1 MAYRV
6 GIDIGGTFTDLVVI
20 DERGRV
26 NVDKVP
32 STPPNFAQG
41 VIDGLD
47 KISLPIEELKFFS
60 HGTTAA
66 TNATR

>member
-20 DERGRV
+20 DEAGRV
-26 NVDKVP
+26 MIDKVP

-47 KISLPIEELKFFS
+47 KVSIPIEELDVLLS
-60 HGTTAA
+60 RHDGS
-66 TNATR
+66 NQRHS

>member
-20 DERGRV
+20 DEQGRV

-47 KISLPIEELKFFS
+47 KISLPIEDSSPLRLDDRGNQRYS
-60 HGTTAA
+60 
-66 TNATR
+66 